1 MLIKQPQ
8 NYGYKSGKVFKKNS
22 GSKRQERLQYCKEEN
37 FQAGTKNLLMEV
49 RKMSEKEKSAF
60 EALSA
65 NANPLSSAGYESAV
79 LAITASY
86 LAGKEAGKREASQS
100 DTKTGE

>member
-8 NYGYKSGKVFKKNS
+8 NDGYKSGKVFKKNS
-22 GSKRQERLQYCKEEN
+22 GFTGKEEN

>member
-1 MLIKQPQ
+1 
-8 NYGYKSGKVFKKNS
+8 
-22 GSKRQERLQYCKEEN
+22 
-37 FQAGTKNLLMEV
+37 
-49 RKMSEKEKSAF
+49 MSEKEKSAF

-86 LAGKEAGKREASQS
+86 LAGKEAGKREASQNNA
-100 DTKTGE
+100 KAGE